1 MATADVV
8 RIWQY
13 AENAALQA
21 QNPGADPFVNI
32 FNQTVDSNSGI
43 TVDNSGNIYVADAG
57 RHVIWKLRE
66 SLAPLV
72 FAGLNGVSGDVVG
85 AAQDARFNAPK
96 DLACDKTGN
105 LYVFD
110 SGNGKIKRINT
121 NGQVSTVTRVAAAT
135 AVSLTVAP
143 NGTIFAIASHA

>member
-21 QNPGADPFVNI
+21 QNPGSDPFVNI
-32 FNQTVDSNSGI
+32 FNQTVDAASGI
-43 TVDNSGNIYVADAG
+43 TVDSSGVIYVADAG
-57 RHVIWKLRE
+57 RHCIWKLRE
-66 SLAPLV
+66 SLKPIV
-72 FAGLNGVSGDVVG
+72 FAGKKGTSGDVVG
-85 AAQDARFNAPK
+85 TATAARFNAPK
-96 DLACDKTGN
+96 DMACDKSGN

-121 NGQVSTVTRVAAAT
+121 NGQVSTVTRVAAST

-143 NGTIFAIASHA
+143 NGTIFAVASHA